1 MATASRQGQARIEE
15 SLIVIGLIT
24 SRLDQARLAGAL
36 RGFARF
42 HAVSTLEEC
51 RALLEQKLPAVA
63 AVILEAQDAAGVPT
77 TSFVAQLRDHL
88 PAVPIIGYCDVAP
101 RRGGDAV
108 ALVRAGVHDIV
119 LRGVD
124 DGALAL
130 RDAVLGASHCT
141 AANRVMSVLTAIV
154 QPSVLPLLE
163 HCVRFGRRPMT
174 VAAVAQALGVH
185 RKTLV
190 NQCSRSKLPPPAIV
204 LGWCRLFLA
213 AALLERKSY
222 AIERIALELDYPSST
237 ALRNTFRRYVGATA
251 TEVRAKGGLEFVLA
265 CFERRLKEAPR
276 WRHGAAAEV
285 GTQTGQAGR
294 VEDQVASD

>member
-1 MATASRQGQARIEE
+1 M
-15 SLIVIGLIT
+15 
-24 SRLDQARLAGAL
+24 
-36 RGFARF
+36 
-42 HAVSTLEEC
+42 STLEDC
-51 RALLEQKLPAVA
+51 RALLQERLPAVA
-63 AVILEAQDAAGVPT
+63 AVILEARDAAGVPT
-77 TSFVAQLRDHL
+77 TSFVAQLCDHL

-101 RRGGDAV
+101 RGGGDAV

-124 DGALAL
+124 DGAIAL
-130 RDAVLGASHCT
+130 RDALLGASHCT
-141 AANRVMSVLTAIV
+141 AANRVMSVLKAIV
-154 QPSVLPLLE
+154 HPCVLPLLE

-190 NQCSRSKLPPPAIV
+190 NQCSRAKLPPPAIV

-251 TEVRAKGGLEFVLA
+251 TQVRSQGGLEFVLDY
-265 CFERRLKEAPR
+265 FEGRVKAAQSGVGERAR
-276 WRHGAAAEV
+276 WRRGTATEV
-285 GTQTGQAGR
+285 ATEAGQAGR
-294 VEDQVASD
+294 GGDQIASD